1 MAQPRIPHT
10 SASGGAREF
19 AVEQAQ
25 RQLKHLG
32 LQIYRTIKSSNTQ
45 AVHDIRV
52 AIRRF
57 SQANALCQTYF
68 RAAGMR
74 RHRRRLK
81 KIMNGAGD
89 VRNCD
94 VALKLVAKFRVPHA
108 AHIRSKLESQRKESA
123 RLLIAELRKWTD
135 RRMSFKGHAALDS
148 TPAPGKEEAANELAQ
163 RTLGRGAKDFL
174 KQGNEASSPAA
185 SPKDLHRFR
194 IASKKFRYALEL
206 FQPLYE
212 SSLHP
217 VVESIKGASTLLGD
231 INDCV
236 TVAGMVADYK
246 GNNPLADRLKKR
258 QDKKTEEFR
267 KYWKSEFGDGERLR
281 ESIDR
286 LKSPEPRAPK
296 KPVASSRIS
305 SQQTNRKSAA

>member
-1 MAQPRIPHT
+1 MAQPRIHNT
-10 SASGGAREF
+10 SPSGGAREF
-19 AVEQAQ
+19 AVEQAH

-32 LQIYRTIKSSNTQ
+32 LQINRTIRSSNAQ

-57 SQANALCQTYF
+57 SQVIALCQTYF
-68 RAAGMR
+68 RATGMR

-94 VALKLVAKFRVPHA
+94 VALKLVAKFRVPRA

-123 RLLIAELRKWTD
+123 RLLVAELRKWTD
-135 RRMSFKGHAALDS
+135 RRMSAKWRAALDS
-148 TPAPGKEEAANELAQ
+148 TPAPGKEEAAKELAQ

-174 KQGNEASSPAA
+174 KQGNEASSPVA

-246 GNNPLADRLKKR
+246 GSNPLADRLKKR

-281 ESIDR
+281 GSIDR
-286 LKSPEPRAPK
+286 LTQASK

>member
-1 MAQPRIPHT
+1 
-10 SASGGAREF
+10 
-19 AVEQAQ
+19 VEQAH

-32 LQIYRTIKSSNTQ
+32 LQINRTIKSSNAQ

-57 SQANALCQTYF
+57 SQAIALCQTYF
-68 RAAGMR
+68 RASGMR
-74 RHRRRLK
+74 KHRRRLK

-108 AHIRSKLESQRKESA
+108 DHLRSKLETERNESA
-123 RLLIAELRKWTD
+123 RLLTAELRKWTD
-135 RRMSFKGHAALDS
+135 RRMSVKWRAALDS
-148 TPAPGKEEAANELAQ
+148 TPASGKEEPANELAQ
-163 RTLGRGAKDFL
+163 RTLDRGAKAFL
-174 KQGNEASSPAA
+174 NQGNEASSPAA

-212 SSLHP
+212 SSLQP
-217 VVESIKGASTLLGD
+217 VIDSIKGASTLLGD

-246 GNNPLADRLKKR
+246 GSNPLTDRLKKR

-267 KYWKSEFGDGERLR
+267 KYWKEDFSDGG
-281 ESIDR
+281 SIDH
-286 LKSPEPRAPK
+286 LPK
-296 KPVASSRIS
+296 KPVTSSGTS